1 MLVDIEAL
9 NNDEFKQ
16 QDYRL
21 EVTNRFDEL
30 ERLSD
35 EHTPDEL
42 WQQLK
47 DTVLDAAKVTM
58 GMAVMGKLTKIW
70 KSKSVSITTKVATH
84 AVNHGL

>member
-1 MLVDIEAL
+1 MQPRFKKKRISKPVLVDIEAL

-16 QDYRL
+16 QDDHL
-21 EVTNRFDEL
+21 EVANRFDEL

-47 DTVLDAAKVTM
+47 DTVLDAAKATVQ
-58 GMAVMGKLTKIW
+58 KECCKRKNWI
-70 KSKSVSITTKVATH
+70 SKET
-84 AVNHGL
+84 